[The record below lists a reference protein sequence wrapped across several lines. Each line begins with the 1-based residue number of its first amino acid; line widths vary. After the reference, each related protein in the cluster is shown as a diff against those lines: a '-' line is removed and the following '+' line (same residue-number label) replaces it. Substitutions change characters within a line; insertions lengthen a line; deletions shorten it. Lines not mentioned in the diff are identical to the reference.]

1 MQSES
6 IYGHRTYKLSSTIMS
21 LLFLR
26 RLTPVDRTLTQLHFN
41 LDNWCTVDKN
51 VRTTCEYISGGDFS
65 YRLRFIDAVYS
76 VETSGINNTTES
88 CNP

>member
-6 IYGHRTYKLSSTIMS
+6 IYHEFVILAEASFSP
-21 LLFLR
+21 
-26 RLTPVDRTLTQLHFN
+26 TPVDRTLTQLHFN

-76 VETSGINNTTES
+76 VETSGINNNTES